1 MILNKIEI
9 TNFKCFKEKVF
20 EFDENLNI
28 FNMPNGTGKT
38 SLIQALTFALFNK
51 RPSGLDF
58 DSLRNDITQ
67 PCNIILTFT
76 YNDDI
81 YVIDRKFGK
90 SSSSELYK
98 NDVLISRTVSETQNL
113 INEII
118 PETLAQGLWGTNS
131 LALSPILK
139 TEYLFDILENEFKE
153 PLEIKKKFQEDK
165 TYTQKRISTMKNLD
179 DSITKLDLDKL
190 ENEIKLIEEKI
201 KSKVYVEDS
210 DIIKAKN
217 CQQHYDEYLELKEKL
232 ANMSFEYDI
241 DTARRLQRILRDNNI
256 RTEQDWKNYF
266 SSIQK
271 ELNIEKSKS
280 SNIHPLMK
288 YPQSVIKQMI
298 TESKKLNKCIFCG
311 GQYHEIKIDYDLV
324 DSHKIELLERQLED
338 RKYNF
343 NSLLQSIAYFGTK
356 KKLDDLEWI
365 NSFDWK
371 SVLKKYDEESNKL
384 YIELDKKKERYEK
397 LNRDFQKITELLQLR
412 QDYERIKTCINITQ
426 EYIDEAKD
434 YYSNSILVSASKILN
449 DLNTRYDHLKVEDGI
464 YKIKVY
470 TEDYMTFSY
479 LPVAVLSAGEKTMVA
494 LSLILAIRNQFLRGV
509 PLIFDES
516 FSNLDQANLEAIKN
530 LIRTDYGQWL
540 IVSHDLN
547 MIQE

>member
-51 RPSGLDF
+51 RPAGLDF

-165 TYTQKRISTMKNLD
+165 TYTQKRISSMKNLD

-298 TESKKLNKCIFCG
+298 AESKRLNKCIFCG

-324 DSHKIELLERQLED
+324 DSQKIELLERQLED